1 MAPTWLAVLSV
12 VCCQQLMVQGE
23 DVKEMKKCTSD
34 ANVTFN
40 LACKN
45 NEMMY
50 YMHSKLQDMTDDC
63 KPGGDCNFQ
72 HSVSTDTDCVGVSA
86 CNKTVR
92 KSWYEDGC
100 NKTGF
105 FQPTLLYECI
115 PETPVD
121 ICGEAGLAAGADKY
135 VYLKSPYYPEKVSSP
150 YPNRT
155 CTCDIR
161 GSEMRLQILEA
172 KILARSNDT
181 KKYTMTAG
189 FTVYPNDREVNTV
202 TGHIFS
208 GVLPFTARELKDVKH
223 VRLVYNAGGKE
234 GKDDNYLWMRVKGKS
249 AVTVACNGAPEPST
263 PAPDPTN
270 KVAPTYSGYHQL
282 TVASLVAVVT
292 AIVLFGAA

>member
-1 MAPTWLAVLSV
+1 MAPTWLTVLSV
-12 VCCQQLMVQGE
+12 LCWQLLMVQGE
-23 DVKEMKKCTSD
+23 DVKEMKRCTSD

-40 LACKN
+40 LACKA

-50 YMHSKLQDMTDDC
+50 YMHANLQDMTDDC
-63 KPGGDCNFQ
+63 QPGGDCSFQ

-86 CNKTVR
+86 CTKTVL
-92 KSWYEDGC
+92 KSWYESGC

-105 FQPTLLYECI
+105 FQPKLLYECI
-115 PETPVD
+115 SETPVD
-121 ICGEAGLAAGADKY
+121 ICDEAGLAAAADNY
-135 VYLKSPYYPEKVSSP
+135 VYLKSPNYPMKVDSP
-150 YPNRT
+150 YPNKT

-172 KILARSNDT
+172 MILPRSNDT
-181 KKYTMTAG
+181 MKYTMTAG
-189 FTVYPNDREVNTV
+189 STIYPTDGEVNTV

-208 GVLPFTARELKDVKH
+208 GVLPFTERELKDVKH

-234 GKDDNYLWMRVKGKS
+234 GKDNNYLWMRVKGKS

-263 PAPDPTN
+263 PAPDPAN

-282 TVASLVAVVT
+282 TVSSLVAVVM
-292 AIVLFGAA
+292 AMVKFGAA